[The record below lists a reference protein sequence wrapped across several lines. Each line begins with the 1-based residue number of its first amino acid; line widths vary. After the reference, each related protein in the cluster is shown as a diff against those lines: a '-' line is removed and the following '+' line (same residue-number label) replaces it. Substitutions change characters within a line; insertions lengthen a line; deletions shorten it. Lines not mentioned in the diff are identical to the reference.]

1 MKNKWIESHA
11 HIDFNGKKASICNI
25 RCQCF
30 IDNFKFVVFKRIK
43 NYFDPFIKLLRE
55 NRKVSNKSKN
65 HQNNDSLC
73 NVSKVY
79 KFPKLKSSF
88 SKTKHDE
95 EEPQKISQI
104 EKEYSNT
111 TSSNLLNSAN
121 LSNTFKISK
130 KVELKNIPKQYQMPE
145 SRNTKEQIFQISQS
159 FSELTEKEK
168 RKVAIFGSSDNNDR
182 NRNSSLRIINQI
194 IGSPDQ
200 TKVGDL
206 TALNKLKRIVTK
218 KRSMIKY
225 INRKYVNK
233 SYIKKSQ
240 LNENAQ
246 K

>member
-1 MKNKWIESHA
+1 
-11 HIDFNGKKASICNI
+11 
-25 RCQCF
+25 
-30 IDNFKFVVFKRIK
+30 
-43 NYFDPFIKLLRE
+43 
-55 NRKVSNKSKN
+55 
-65 HQNNDSLC
+65 
-73 NVSKVY
+73 
-79 KFPKLKSSF
+79 
-88 SKTKHDE
+88 
-95 EEPQKISQI
+95 
-104 EKEYSNT
+104 
-111 TSSNLLNSAN
+111 
-121 LSNTFKISK
+121 
-130 KVELKNIPKQYQMPE
+130 MPE